1 MKPQKETISESLF
14 ETFCKR
20 EGFAFSRVLESSERR
35 PDYTLA
41 LENTKLI
48 VEVKELQPTKEE
60 WSVIRCDPG
69 IFDGSLTY
77 HWGIPGEKIRKK
89 ISDANPQL
97 KALSKSEL
105 PSLLILH
112 DPVQF
117 WPELLDSD
125 SVRAAMYGIETALI
139 SSVPAPGGGATVLK
153 RWHGGRKKLTDN
165 DNTSVSAIGILLL
178 KDGKLGLNIFHN
190 WYATVPLRPS
200 SFSSENIR
208 HFTLETCPTNALTD
222 WVTAI

>member
-1 MKPQKETISESLF
+1 MKPKKETVSESLF
-14 ETFCKR
+14 EKICQR

-41 LENTKLI
+41 LKNTKLI

-77 HWGIPGEKIRKK
+77 HWGTPGEKIRKK
-89 ISDANPQL
+89 IADANAQL
-97 KALSKSEL
+97 KALSKTEL
-105 PSLLILH
+105 PSLLVLH

-139 SSVPAPGGGATVLK
+139 SPEPAPGGGATVLK
-153 RWHGGRKKLTDN
+153 RRHGGRKKLTDN
-165 DNTSVSAIGILLL
+165 DNTSLSAIGILFLEEGHL
-178 KDGKLGLNIFHN
+178 RLDVFHN
-190 WYATVPLRPS
+190 WYATVPLEPS
-200 SFSSENIR
+200 YFSSGNIR
-208 HFTLETCPTNALTD
+208 HLRLEMCPTKALTD
-222 WVTAI
+222 WVMR